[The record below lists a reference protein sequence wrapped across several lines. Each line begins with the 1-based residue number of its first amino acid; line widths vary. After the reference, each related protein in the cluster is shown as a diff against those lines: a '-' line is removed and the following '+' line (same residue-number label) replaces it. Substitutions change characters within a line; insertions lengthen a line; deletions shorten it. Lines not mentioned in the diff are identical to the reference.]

1 MTDSIQDL
9 SLGTGMTPVSASD
22 IPTLLD
28 IGSSFKI
35 EGSLPPT
42 LAKKLSWLHSNVT
55 SPSDGPFEILACC

>member
-1 MTDSIQDL
+1 
-9 SLGTGMTPVSASD
+9 MTPVSASD